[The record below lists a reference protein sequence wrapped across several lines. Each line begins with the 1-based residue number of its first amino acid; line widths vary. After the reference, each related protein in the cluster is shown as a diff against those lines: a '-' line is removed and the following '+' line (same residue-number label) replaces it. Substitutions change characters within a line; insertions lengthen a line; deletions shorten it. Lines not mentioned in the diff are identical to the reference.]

1 LSILAKGT
9 MLNGAAAPWAI
20 TKCRLRM
27 STSVSTP
34 SSTNVLTG
42 ASRRAAS
49 GTIDAGPVM
58 AFMTGN
64 LSHQIEHHLYRILPS
79 NRLAE
84 ISVRVRQVCD
94 KPYSG
99 QLLNGALRRVQGG
112 CQLGQGDAAR
122 AQRHGL
128 DDLDHSVDRAMRA
141 NRHAADASE
150 PFRRVQPGT
159 CNEAGVTV
167 QYVCDPDIRLNI
179 HKYVHER
186 PDT

>member
-1 LSILAKGT
+1 

-42 ASRRAAS
+42 DSRRAAS
-49 GTIDAGPVM
+49 GTIDAGPAT

-64 LSHQIEHHLYRILPS
+64 LSYQIEHHLYRILPS

-94 KPYSG
+94 KYDPPYSG
-99 QLLNGALRRVQGG
+99 QLLNGALRRQGG

-122 AQRHGL
+122 AQGHGL

-141 NRHAADASE
+141 NRHAADASK

-159 CNEAGVTV
+159 CNEVGDTV
-167 QYVCDPDIRLNI
+167 QYVCDPDIRFNI
-179 HKYVHER
+179 HNYVRET